1 GQYAGERQRNLYN
14 PTMVME
20 YMDLSDLLEYLKRK
34 GSGETLA
41 MDVSTVEVALV
52 LAHALADLHRNGF
65 IHRDVKSQN
74 IFLSTTHYIRLGDV
88 GSARTVDEL
97 MTADI
102 GTLFWMA
109 PEVLRVGYEG
119 KDQPYTIAADIY
131 SFGVVL
137 TELDTLKV
145 PYEDEVHRYAIPNK
159 VRNGQL
165 RPHMSDSCPQWLR
178 DLADQCL
185 SLDPKDRPTA
195 ENIIATLLPHHDTTR
210 FDLFDVEDDVDDVE
224 EPSDARSPNNDEEEV
239 ETSMLCDAFLALH
252 L

>member
-1 GQYAGERQRNLYN
+1 
-14 PTMVME
+14 MVME
-20 YMDLSDLLEYLKRK
+20 YMDLGDLLDYLKRK
-34 GSGETLA
+34 RNNETLA
-41 MDVSTVEVALV
+41 MDVSTVEVTLV
-52 LAHALADLHRNGF
+52 LAHALADLHRQNI

-97 MTADI
+97 MTA
-102 GTLFWMA
+102 GTGTEYWMA
-109 PEVLRVGYEG
+109 PEVFREGYDD

-145 PYEDEVHRYAIPNK
+145 PYEDEVHRYAIKDK

-165 RPHMSDSCPQWLR
+165 RPHMSDTCPQWLR
-178 DLADQCL
+178 DLANQCL
-185 SLDPKDRPTA
+185 SFDPKDRPTA

-210 FDLFDVEDDVDDVE
+210 FDLLDVEDDVE
-224 EPSDARSPNNDEEEV
+224 EPSDALSEEGDDVEEPSDAPSPINDEEEV
-239 ETSMLCDAFLALH
+239 ETSMSWL
-252 L
+252 